1 MAGDSR
7 VIGVIG
13 GMGPAATVEFM
24 NRVVRRT
31 DAEDDH
37 DHFRMLVDNN
47 PKVPSRIAAIIEGTG
62 ADPLPELRRMAA
74 GLEKSGADFLVM
86 PCNTAH
92 HYHRAIADAV
102 GIPFISIVDVAAE
115 HLVRHHPGARRIG
128 FLASPAVR
136 ETGVYDAA
144 FDRHGL
150 AIVYPDAEAN
160 AQLLRI
166 IREIKAGQVGDRQAE
181 GFRLV
186 AGALAGATDAIL
198 VACTELSLLP
208 LSAIGNVPVLD
219 TLDLLVDA
227 TIAAARERGGA
238 R

>member
-24 NRVVRRT
+24 SRVIRRT
-31 DAEDDH
+31 DAEDDS

-47 PKVPSRIAAIIEGTG
+47 PKVPSRIAAIIDRTG
-62 ADPLPELRRMAA
+62 ADPLPDLQLMAA
-74 GLEKSGADFLVM
+74 GLERAGADFLVM

-92 HYHRAIADAV
+92 HYHRAIAEAV
-102 GIPFISIVDVAAE
+102 GIPFISIVDVAADY
-115 HLVRHHPGARRIG
+115 LALHHPGARRIG

-160 AQLLRI
+160 AQLLGI
-166 IREIKAGQVGDRQAE
+166 IRDIKAGRVGDRQAE
-181 GFRLV
+181 GFRRV
-186 AGALAGATDAIL
+186 AEALAGAADVIL

-208 LSAIGNVPVLD
+208 LSSIGDVPVLD

-227 TIAAARERGGA
+227 TVAAARQGGGA

>member
-1 MAGDSR
+1 MTGDSR
-7 VIGVIG
+7 VIGIIG

-24 NRVVRRT
+24 SRVVRRT
-31 DAEDDH
+31 DAEDD
-37 DHFRMLVDNN
+37 DGHFRMLVDNN

-62 ADPLPELRRMAA
+62 ADPLPELQRMAA
-74 GLEKSGADFLVM
+74 GLERAGADFLVM

-115 HLVRHHPGARRIG
+115 HLARHYPGARRIG

-136 ETGVYDAA
+136 ETGVYDTA

-160 AQLLRI
+160 AQLLGI
-166 IREIKAGQVGDRQAE
+166 IREIKAGQVGDRQAV
-181 GFRLV
+181 GFRRV
-186 AGALAGATDAIL
+186 AGALAGAADAIL

-208 LSAIGNVPVLD
+208 LSAVGDMPVLD

-227 TIAAARERGGA
+227 TIEAAREGSCVR
-238 R
+238 

>member
-1 MAGDSR
+1 MAGDSK
-7 VIGVIG
+7 VIGVVG

-24 NRVVRRT
+24 NRVIRRT
-31 DAEDDH
+31 DAEDDR

-47 PKVPSRIAAIIEGTG
+47 PKVPSRIAAIVDRTG
-62 ADPLPELRRMAA
+62 ADPLPELLLMAT
-74 GLEKSGADFLVM
+74 GLEAAGADFLVM

-92 HYHRAIADAV
+92 HYHRAIAKAV
-102 GIPFISIVDVAAE
+102 AIPFISIVEVAAD

-150 AIVYPDAEAN
+150 TIVYPEAQ

-166 IREIKAGQVGDRQAE
+166 IRDVKAGQAGDPQTAGLRLAAE
-181 GFRLV
+181 
-186 AGALAGATDAIL
+186 ALAGAADAIL

-208 LSAIGNVPVLD
+208 LSSIGDVPVLD

-227 TIAAARERGGA
+227 TVAAARGEGEAG
-238 R
+238 